1 MVETKIKPI
10 KYHMT
15 CGCFLYKQHLIV
27 RDNKLLCPHHF
38 GTVKMRTR
46 RCADCDEV
54 LILSEKGGGKHRCEK
69 HAIIY
74 QKKVNNY
81 LAKKSQAAKKKE
93 AAAAV
98 VTEKKK
104 AAAAVVEK
112 KKAAL
117 TEEQKMEIK
126 KARENKLY
134 LEKAALKKQ
143 WSKHWRGDYCR
154 FLPACLELAKL
165 NCDGCKEFSAIF
177 RGVDPAKRG
186 LFVLK
191 EVPAA
196 KRKTK

>member
-1 MVETKIKPI
+1 MSKHKAKPI
-10 KYHMT
+10 KYHTT
-15 CGCFLYKQHLIV
+15 CGCFLYKRHLIV
-27 RDNKLLCPHHF
+27 RDNKLVCPHHF
-38 GTVKMRTR
+38 GTVMMRTR
-46 RCADCDEV
+46 RCADCDEL

-69 HAIIY
+69 HALIY

-81 LAKKSQAAKKKE
+81 QAKKSQAAKKKE
-93 AAAAV
+93 LVVAAV
-98 VTEKKK
+98 E
-104 AAAAVVEK
+104 E

-117 TEEQKMEIK
+117 TEEQKLKIK
-126 KARENKLY
+126 RAREKKLY
-134 LEKAALKKQ
+134 LEKADLKKQ

-154 FLPACLELAKL
+154 LLPTCLELIKL
-165 NCDGCKEFSAIF
+165 KCVGCKEFSAIF